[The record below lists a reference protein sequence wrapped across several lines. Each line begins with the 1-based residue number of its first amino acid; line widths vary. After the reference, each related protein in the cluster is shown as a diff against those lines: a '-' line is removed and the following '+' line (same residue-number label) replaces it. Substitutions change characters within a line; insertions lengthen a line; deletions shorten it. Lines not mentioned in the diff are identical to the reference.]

1 MKKAQVPKGWIVLDV
16 LCYESDAD
24 RELSKILD
32 KERSLVFRPIALQVS
47 KIVGVDLEYADD
59 FLEPGCN
66 ANVHMVTTQMEVSQ
80 TPEEVFRL
88 IQLDKEK

>member
-1 MKKAQVPKGWIVLDV
+1 MKNKLPKGWIVLDV

-24 RELSKILD
+24 KELSKILD

-59 FLEPGCN
+59 FLEEGAN
-66 ANVHMVTTQMEVSQ
+66 ANVHTVTVQMETKQ
-80 TPEEVFRL
+80 TPEEVFEL
-88 IQLDKEK
+88 IKLDEKK